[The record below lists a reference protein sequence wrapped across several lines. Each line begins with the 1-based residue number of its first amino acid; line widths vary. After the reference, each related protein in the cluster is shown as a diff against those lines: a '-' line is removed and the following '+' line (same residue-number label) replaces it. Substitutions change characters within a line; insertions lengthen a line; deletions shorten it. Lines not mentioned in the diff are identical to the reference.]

1 MSSCEVCD
9 EEAEAA
15 VARMMAVR
23 VGRDNGDVG
32 GGGYV
37 IVGGVV
43 VT

>member
-1 MSSCEVCD
+1 MSSCEVC
-9 EEAEAA
+9 AEAA
-15 VARMMAVR
+15 AARMMAVR
-23 VGRDNGDVG
+23 VGRDNADVG